1 MNDMNVLI
9 KTTKGFAKKEL
20 QKVLKKS
27 EAHVQDL

>member
-1 MNDMNVLI
+1 MKDMNVLI

-27 EAHVQDL
+27 ESHIEEL